1 MIVVKF
7 GGHAMK
13 DENGN
18 FANAISAAQKAGEQV
33 VVVHGGGPQIDA
45 ALKAKSIVSTWVGG
59 FRVTTKEVP
68 LKHIFLSPSS

>member
-13 DENGN
+13 DESGA
-18 FANAISAAQKAGEQV
+18 FAQAIAAAQATGESV

-45 ALKAKSIVSTWVGG
+45 ALKAKGIESSFVGG
-59 FRVTTKEVP
+59 FRYTTPEI
-68 LKHIFLSPSS
+68 LKLLRQF